1 MESLTS
7 FLQFLKPYKES
18 LLNGYG
24 IGIRKHTR
32 KVTWLLRRDE
42 ITHIQGVLNGHLK
55 ALSIYDGAFPQYVDY
70 LERYSVLADLRY
82 RLRAA
87 STASNGTQIL
97 TAITDVKSY
106 IGLIFKRLETLPP
119 ISKFLGYPWESSAQ
133 DTVLLHDAIG
143 RRILLPIMLMG
154 SKRVGRGLLSNAEVK
169 VDCSR
174 ISTKCYH

>member
-7 FLQFLKPYKES
+7 FLHFLKPYKDS

-55 ALSIYDGAFPQYVDY
+55 VLSIYNGAFSQYVAY
-70 LERYSVLADLRY
+70 LEHHSVLANLRY
-82 RLRAA
+82 RLHAA

-106 IGLIFKRLETLPP
+106 IGLISRRLEALPP
-119 ISKFLGYPWESSAQ
+119 ISKSLGYPWEASAQ

-143 RRILLPIMLMG
+143 RRVLLPIMLMG
-154 SKRVGRGLLSNAEVK
+154 SKRVGTGLFPNAK
-169 VDCSR
+169 VGLTVLES
-174 ISTKCYH
+174 